1 MSQLTPFAL
10 ILLVVFGRLVLKLCR
25 SRKTPDPFWFSRII
39 SNSLQIL
46 NFLYF
51 SVAASTLSVFD
62 CQFNGIENVMS
73 TEPSIGCS
81 LNDPV
86 YSRLFHPALIYLGFY
101 IIGVP
106 LLFLFLLFRNRTSIR
121 KQQNIT
127 SINRNSLKIPTA
139 IDLSDIENRERSVSS
154 PNRNRAVSLS
164 VEPTEAQVRLGFLYE
179 SYTGKCYYWS
189 VVVVLR

>member
-1 MSQLTPFAL
+1 MSQLTPFGL
-10 ILLVVFGRLVLKLCR
+10 ILVVVLGRLVLKLCK
-25 SRKTPDPFWFSRII
+25 KTPDPFWFSRII

-62 CQFNGIENVMS
+62 CQFNGIKNVMS

-86 YSRLFHPALIYLGFY
+86 YSRLFHPALVYLALY
-101 IIGVP
+101 VIGVP
-106 LLFLFLLFRNRTSIR
+106 LLFLVLLFRNRVSIR
-121 KQQNIT
+121 KQQT
-127 SINRNSLKIPTA
+127 TVSANRNSMKIPAA

-154 PNRNRAVSLS
+154 PNRNRAVS
-164 VEPTEAQVRLGFLYE
+164 VTIEPSEAQVRLGFLYE

-189 VVVVLR
+189 VIVVMR